1 VGQFEFR
8 DKIKA
13 RKGNRKERTMRAVI
27 LALGA
32 LVVAAIILLWPPAV
46 VNIWRSP
53 YDATMT
59 VRASIGVRAAIFVFA
74 VATFIAAG
82 ISAVI
87 SALRHRA

>member
-8 DKIKA
+8 DKITA

-46 VNIWRSP
+46 VNISHSP
-53 YDATMT
+53 YDATLT
-59 VRASIGVRAAIFVFA
+59 VRASISARAAIFVFA
-74 VATFIAAG
+74 FATSFAAFIY
-82 ISAVI
+82 AVI
-87 SALRHRA
+87 SGVRHRA